1 MVQKSTKNAYSNYT
15 SYKLEEKLEEITSL
29 NVSLEQKNEKIH
41 KKFVPP

>member
-1 MVQKSTKNAYSNYT
+1 MVEKSTKNAYNNYT

-29 NVSLEQKNEKIH
+29 NVSLEQKIQ